1 MHSTRS
7 HDFKSLRAV
16 GVDNPGLEGG
26 GVRRMGLP
34 RTWGKD
40 GGKCSGQGVGEWS
53 GHFSE
58 AQGPRRHPHEAPLPP
73 KRFCRGQPQPRATG
87 GQILAPACSES
98 SSSLKWGYEAAHFRC
113 SVSSFCLLLPGAVS
127 GGAGRQSTGWLWRGL
142 YWEASDVRFSNLLSW
157 LEWRL
162 AVPGAVGTQGRG
174 DDKAVLAINAVGR
187 VKLGVLGLQN
197 FKHFFTSV

>member
-1 MHSTRS
+1 M
-7 HDFKSLRAV
+7 
-16 GVDNPGLEGG
+16 
-26 GVRRMGLP
+26 
-34 RTWGKD
+34 
-40 GGKCSGQGVGEWS
+40 
-53 GHFSE
+53 
-58 AQGPRRHPHEAPLPP
+58 
-73 KRFCRGQPQPRATG
+73 
-87 GQILAPACSES
+87 APACSES

-162 AVPGAVGTQGRG
+162 TVPGAVGTQGRG